1 MKKAL
6 IIGSTGLVG
15 SHCLEL
21 LLHDEQYSQ
30 VVALT
35 RSKLSISH
43 PKLINE
49 VVDFDNPSTWEKFT
63 NTDVLFSAMGT
74 TIAKAG
80 SQAQFR
86 KVDFEYP
93 LAIAT
98 KCKENGAKTHVL
110 VSALGANSLS
120 SIFYNKV
127 KGELENAINSLE
139 FQNNIIVRP
148 SLLLGER
155 KENRLGEKL
164 AQKAFDLFG
173 NLMVG
178 PLARYKGVPAS
189 KVAKAMIASVK
200 YDSKNQSQI
209 IENKDIF
216 RFG

>member
-15 SHCLEL
+15 SHCLDL
-21 LLHDEQYSQ
+21 LLQDGEYSE

-35 RSKLSISH
+35 RSKLAISH
-43 PKLINE
+43 PKLTNE
-49 VVDFDNPSTWEKFT
+49 IVDCDNPSTWEKFT
-63 NTDVLFSAMGT
+63 TTDVLFSAMGT
-74 TIAKAG
+74 TIVKAG
-80 SQAQFR
+80 SQVQFR

-98 KCKENGAKTHVL
+98 KCKENGAHTHVL
-110 VSALGANSLS
+110 ISALGADSRS

-127 KGELENAINSLE
+127 KGELENAITSLE
-139 FQNNIIVRP
+139 FEKNIIVRP

-178 PLARYKGVPAS
+178 PLARYKGVPVS
-189 KVAKAMIASVK
+189 QVAKAMVESAK
-200 YDSKNQSQI
+200 DNTENQYQI

-216 RFG
+216 SF

>member
-15 SHCLEL
+15 SHCLDL
-21 LLHDEQYSQ
+21 LLQDGEYSE
-30 VVALT
+30 VLALT

-43 PKLINE
+43 PKLTNE
-49 VVDFDNPSTWEKFT
+49 IVDFDNPSTWEKFT
-63 NTDVLFSAMGT
+63 TTDVLFSAMGT
-74 TIAKAG
+74 TIVKAG
-80 SQAQFR
+80 SQVQFR

-98 KCKENGAKTHVL
+98 KCKENGAHTHVL
-110 VSALGANSLS
+110 ISALGADSRS

-127 KGELENAINSLE
+127 KGELENAIASLE
-139 FQNNIIVRP
+139 FKKNIIVRP

-164 AQKAFDLFG
+164 AQQAFNLFG

-189 KVAKAMIASVK
+189 QVAKAMVESAK
-200 YDSKNQSQI
+200 DNTENQYQI

-216 RFG
+216 SF

>member
-35 RSKLSISH
+35 RSKLSITH
-43 PKLINE
+43 PKLTNE
-49 VVDFDNPSTWEKFT
+49 IVDFDNPATWEKFT
-63 NTDVLFSAMGT
+63 STDVVFSAMGT

-80 SQAQFR
+80 SQVQFR

-98 KCKENGAKTHVL
+98 KCKENGAYTHVL
-110 VSALGANSLS
+110 ISALGADSRS

-127 KGELENAINSLE
+127 KGELENAITSLE
-139 FQNNIIVRP
+139 FKKNIIVRP
-148 SLLLGER
+148 SLLLGDR
-155 KENRLGEKL
+155 KESRLGEKL
-164 AQKAFDLFG
+164 AQQAFDLFG

-189 KVAKAMIASVK
+189 KVAKAMVESAK
-200 YDSKNQSQI
+200 DNTENQYQI

>member
-21 LLHDEQYSQ
+21 LLHDEQFSH

-43 PKLINE
+43 PKLTNHL
-49 VVDFDNPSTWEKFT
+49 VDFDNSATWESFT
-63 NTDVLFSAMGT
+63 ITDILFSAMGT

-98 KCKENGAKTHVL
+98 KCKENGARTHVL
-110 VSALGANSLS
+110 VSALGADSHS

-127 KGELENAINSLE
+127 KGELENAITSLE
-139 FQNNIIVRP
+139 FQKNIIVKP

-155 KENRLGEKL
+155 NENRLGEKL
-164 AQKAFDLFG
+164 AQQAFSLFG

-189 KVAKAMIASVK
+189 LVAKAMVESAK
-200 YDSKNQSQI
+200 DSTDNQYQI